1 MKGRIFR
8 VVSLCAALL
17 LLPACGNDAASM
29 TVVTGIGLDGL
40 PGSRHIV
47 AEAVQLGQE
56 QETNHSIL
64 LYSSG
69 ASLGDS
75 IDRTVAMTG
84 RPLHC
89 NHTQVL
95 VLGRETAEA
104 GLEEIT
110 RDLLRWSQYP
120 VSLQLLVAKETAAQL
135 MAARPVITDLGST
148 ELARMIQRGAS
159 QAESPAVSVSQFY
172 REAYDPGIEAI
183 LPLAQLRQNGEDET
197 REILGAALFRGMN
210 MIAALERED
219 SRTLLWLRGQSG
231 GTLAVGAGQLEIARL
246 TRRIRADERGARL
259 ELNISVKADAL
270 EARESDIHT
279 QAEEAMTAQCAALL
293 TQLRTLRCDAVGVGS
308 AVRRQCPALWER
320 AGEDWPAYFEAYPV
334 TVSVRVTDVVWGRAL
349 AGARVND

>member
-1 MKGRIFR
+1 MKGRFFP
-8 VVSLCAALL
+8 VFFLCAALCTL
-17 LLPACGNDAASM
+17 SGCRNDASSM
-29 TVVTGIGLDGL
+29 TVVTGIGLDGIA
-40 PGSRHIV
+40 GSRHIV

-56 QETNHSIL
+56 QENNHSIL

-69 ASLGDS
+69 TSLGDS
-75 IDRTVAMTG
+75 IRRTVAMTG

-110 RDLLRWSQYP
+110 RDLLRQSQYP

-135 MAARPVITDLGST
+135 MAARPVITDLGAT
-148 ELARMIQRGAS
+148 ELARIIEQGAQ
-159 QAESPAVSVSQFY
+159 QAASPAVSVSQFY

-219 SRTLLWLRGQSG
+219 SRTLLWLRGQAG
-231 GTLAVGAGQLEIARL
+231 GTLDVGAGQLEIARL
-246 TRRIRADERGARL
+246 TRRIRAGEEGARL
-259 ELNISVKADAL
+259 ELDISVKADTL
-270 EARESDIHT
+270 EARESDIHA
-279 QAEEAMTAQCAALL
+279 QAEEAMTARCTALL
-293 TQLRTLRCDAVGVGS
+293 TQLRELRCDAVGIGS
-308 AVRRQCPALWER
+308 AVCCQCPALWER
-320 AGEDWPAYFEAYPV
+320 AGEDWPGYFENYPV
-334 TVSVRVTDVVWGRAL
+334 TVTVRVTDVVWGRAL